1 MTKFRFYRP
10 DPLASMVDLREVPDR
25 AALIALLR
33 PWAPAHLRRSM
44 FAEWELAI
52 THVGYDPKIGW
63 DQWLVTIGGV
73 SVGFTDGPL
82 A

>member
-1 MTKFRFYRP
+1 MTRFRFYRA

-44 FAEWELAI
+44 FAAWEVDI
-52 THVGYDPKIGW
+52 VHVGLDPKAGS

-73 SVGFTDGPL
+73 SVGYTDGPL